1 MPTKKA
7 SSVKPQASSVKPN
20 KVAPGGTAP
29 TSEKPMT
36 ILPGKPG
43 DIGGLVSI
51 KIDELD
57 IKVPFGTTILEA
69 AKTVGIRIPTLCY
82 HEDLCLAGVCRI
94 CSVEV
99 SKQRTLQTACTF
111 PITEPITVTT
121 TSPRVRQAR
130 RHILD
135 LLLSKHYGECY
146 SCFRNN
152 NCELQSLAKEYGVDF
167 YRFGHADKPR
177 YEVDRSSYSV
187 VRDMNKCV
195 LCRRCVRTC
204 IDLQSVGVLTAAHR
218 GGRTKIE
225 TFQDRPLADVICI
238 NCGQCINR
246 CPCGALRAKDPSD
259 EIWAAIDDEKKHVV
273 MQTAP
278 SPRAAIAEEF
288 GFEAGTSMTGEMN
301 TALRR
306 AGFDMIFDTNTT
318 ADLTIIEEGTELL
331 TRLYKALVKK
341 EEAFL
346 PQFTSCSPGWVKFAE
361 HFYPEFLPYMSS
373 CKSPQQMFGA
383 LIKSYYAQKQNI
395 NPADIVTVSLMP
407 CSAKKFE
414 ANRPEMRSTGY
425 KDVDYGLTT
434 RETAQ
439 MIKEAGIDLPHMPKT
454 HFDLPFGDA
463 SGAGLIF
470 GASGGVMEAALR
482 TVVEVVTG
490 LKAEQVFTDANII
503 PVRGFDGI
511 KYMEIKVP
519 QTGPMLDLF
528 KPLIKKG
535 KLGKDWSW
543 LRGATL
549 KVAVAHGTAN
559 ARKVM
564 EDIKAGG
571 RFAECHFIEFM
582 ACPGGCLGGGGQP
595 IPTAPA
601 IRAARAKAIY
611 AEDMGL
617 PIRKSHE
624 NPHVLKLYEEFLTD
638 GPCGEVS
645 HRYLHTHYTPR
656 GDYLV

>member
-1 MPTKKA
+1 MAEKK
-7 SSVKPQASSVKPN
+7 QPN
-20 KVAPGGTAP
+20 KVAVTSKAP
-29 TSEKPMT
+29 TSESVRVVAA
-36 ILPGKPG
+36 GKPG
-43 DIGGLVSI
+43 DIGAEVSV
-51 KIDELD
+51 KIDDVEL
-57 IKVPFGTTILEA
+57 KVPFGTTIHDA
-69 AKTVGIRIPTLCY
+69 AKRAGIRIPTLCY

-94 CSVEV
+94 CVVEV

-111 PITEPITVTT
+111 PITEPISVTT

-130 RHILD
+130 RHVLD

-152 NCELQSLAKEYGVDF
+152 NCELQALAKEYGVDF
-167 YRFGHADKPR
+167 FRFGHPDKPAHDI
-177 YEVDRSSYSV
+177 DRSSYSV

-204 IDLQSVGVLTAAHR
+204 IDLQSVGVLTAA
-218 GGRTKIE
+218 GRSDSTRIE
-225 TFQDRPLADVICI
+225 TFMDRALADVICI

-246 CPCGALRAKDPSD
+246 CPTGALRAKDPSD
-259 EIWAAIDDEKKHVV
+259 EIWAAIDDPKKHVV

-288 GFEAGTSMTGEMN
+288 DLPPGTSVTEQMN
-301 TALRR
+301 TAIRR
-306 AGFDMIFDTNTT
+306 AGFDMVFDTNTT

-331 TRLYKALVKK
+331 LRLYKALVKK
-341 EEAFL
+341 EQAYL
-346 PQFTSCSPGWVKFAE
+346 PQFTSCSPGWVKFIE
-361 HFYPEFLPYMSS
+361 HFYPEWLPYLSS

-383 LIKSYYAQKQNI
+383 LIKSYYAQKQGIDPANI
-395 NPADIVTVSLMP
+395 VSVSLMP

-414 ANRPEMRSTGY
+414 ANRPEMNSTGY
-425 KDVDYGLTT
+425 KDVDFGLTT
-434 RETAQ
+434 REMAQ
-439 MIKEAGIDLPHMPKT
+439 MVKEAGIDLPHLPKS

-470 GASGGVMEAALR
+470 GATGGVMEAAIR

-490 LKAEQVFTDANII
+490 LKAEQVFNDANVV

-519 QTGPMLDLF
+519 QVGPVPALF
-528 KPLIKKG
+528 DQLVKKG

-543 LRGATL
+543 LNGATL

-559 ARKVM
+559 ARKLM

-571 RFAECHFIEFM
+571 KFSECHFVEIM
-582 ACPGGCLGGGGQP
+582 ACPGGCIGGGGQP
-595 IPTAPA
+595 IPTSPS

-617 PIRKSHE
+617 ALRKSHE
-624 NPHVLKLYEEFLTD
+624 NPHVIKLYEEFLKE
-638 GPCGEVS
+638 GPCGETS
-645 HRYLHTHYTPR
+645 HKYLHTHYTPR